1 MGRKAHRRLGPGRS
15 SGPVSRTGGAEVGRA
30 ALGYTWRRS
39 IIQTDIRREERFV
52 LGWRYE
58 ELIRAGYPEREA
70 MILADRTDVDLHR
83 AVELLEHDCPPAIAL
98 RILL

>member
-1 MGRKAHRRLGPGRS
+1 
-15 SGPVSRTGGAEVGRA
+15 
-30 ALGYTWRRS
+30 
-39 IIQTDIRREERFV
+39 V

-83 AVELLEHDCPPAIAL
+83 AVELLEHDCPSEIAV

>member
-1 MGRKAHRRLGPGRS
+1 M
-15 SGPVSRTGGAEVGRA
+15 
-30 ALGYTWRRS
+30 
-39 IIQTDIRREERFV
+39 

>member
-1 MGRKAHRRLGPGRS
+1 M
-15 SGPVSRTGGAEVGRA
+15 
-30 ALGYTWRRS
+30 
-39 IIQTDIRREERFV
+39 

-83 AVELLEHDCPPAIAL
+83 AVELLEHGCPPAIAL
-98 RILL
+98 RVLL